1 MATTPQPP
9 RPPVAPPPPRSGS
22 YAVTIALLV
31 LGFIV
36 LCSAMALWVGFRVLT
51 RGVHVSV
58 NDTGGDKK
66 EVTIKT
72 PFGGIEVNKEVS
84 EASLGLPMYPGAT
97 RSSGHGD
104 ATVNMNFGDNMARLV
119 VAKFHTS
126 DPIDKVK
133 DFYDQRLTSEVGRFS
148 VNQTPFDSDKWDK
161 TEGNFIRKDREGKTV
176 YEIKRADSEKVVAIK
191 DVGDGTSIDLI
202 RISHGKEKEETN

>member
-22 YAVTIALLV
+22 YAATIALLV
-31 LGFIV
+31 LAFIV
-36 LCSAMALWVGFRVLT
+36 LFSGMALWVGFRVLS
-51 RGVHVSV
+51 RAVRVQV
-58 NDTGGDKK
+58 NDTGGEKK

-84 EASLGLPMYPGAT
+84 EAALGLPMYPGAT
-97 RSSGHGD
+97 RRSGRDD

-126 DPIDKVK
+126 DPFDKVK
-133 DFYDQRLTSEVGRFS
+133 DFYDQRLASEVGKFT
-148 VNQTPFDSDKWDK
+148 VKETPFDSDQWDK
-161 TEGNFIRKDREGKTV
+161 GEGNFIRKDREGKTV
-176 YEIKRADSEKVVAIK
+176 YEIKRNDSEKVVAIK
-191 DVGDGTSIDLI
+191 DVGDGTSIDLV
-202 RISHGKEKEETN
+202 RISHGKEETN